1 MGYASALAWI
11 LLIIVALF
19 TGFSFLT
26 SKYWVHYDD

>member
-1 MGYASALAWI
+1 V

-26 SKYWVHYDD
+26 SKYRVHYDD